1 MNLCQVRGLHV
12 GDGILGSIV
21 MLCINN
27 KIGSINIIGLH
38 YCFEQLWLMND
49 SFLMEVDQLFLSAK
63 INYRIVSI
71 YTLFSIVV
79 ALYGSLISQLS
90 LLVQEI
96 GFIFFRKVQP
106 ILGQDIEVLGL
117 SPDGES
123 IIGQT
128 TGLDFD
134 VPTASQEPHSSG
146 SILETRQV
154 PDSWP
159 PHFFLAK
166 KILTGADSHNVDLV
180 EMPCKHE
187 WVDIPQEHSQGYGG
201 LVEDVRVFEI
211 DCHLKFSHGDK
222 KLRALSARKNTV
234 ALHQPC

>member
-27 KIGSINIIGLH
+27 EIGSINIIGLH

-71 YTLFSIVV
+71 YTLFSIVI

-90 LLVQEI
+90 LLIQEI
-96 GFIFFRKVQP
+96 CLIFFRKVQP
-106 ILGQDIEVLGL
+106 ILGQDIEVLAF

-123 IIGQT
+123 IIGDT

-134 VPTASQEPHSSG
+134 VPTTSQEPHSSW

-159 PHFFLAK
+159 PHFLLA
-166 KILTGADSHNVDLV
+166 
-180 EMPCKHE
+180 
-187 WVDIPQEHSQGYGG
+187 
-201 LVEDVRVFEI
+201 
-211 DCHLKFSHGDK
+211 
-222 KLRALSARKNTV
+222 
-234 ALHQPC
+234 